1 VPGAPAGSLPRPG
14 RRRLGLRYAALGI
27 LALALAVGI
36 WAVPR
41 AARFVS
47 LVAGLHAGHACSGA
61 FVAGR
66 PLDAIV
72 RGELSGLHWILD
84 ALPLPPPILE
94 RDARLAAV
102 DPPLGLVPRRAVWRG
117 RCGCTLLPP
126 GAAPSAVED
135 LPCRAPPPPPGD
147 PSAILW
153 PAGDRLPEAPVP
165 TGVDPEALAAAVDAA
180 FAGPARTLGVVVVYR
195 DRIVAERYAPGW
207 DAHTAYRTWST
218 AKSLTGALVG
228 VLVGRG
234 DLALEAPAPIPE
246 WSAPDDPRR
255 AITLDHLLRMSSGL
269 ASEGAFTPELYWGGV
284 DTAARIVRAE
294 LEAEPGSRWRYANQD
309 TLLLV
314 RAMKAVL
321 GPDAYAAFPWEAL
334 LHPVGMRHTVPE
346 TDPHGNFILS
356 SQVYTTPRD
365 LARFGLL
372 HLHDGVW
379 EGRRILPEGW
389 VEHATTP
396 APASR
401 RLPPD
406 HRAHAGYGAQ
416 LWLYGRDPRLPAD
429 AFSTAGAR
437 GQHATVVPSRHAVVV
452 RTGLDPL
459 AEDPVWDQRG
469 FVASV
474 LAALPE

>member
-1 VPGAPAGSLPRPG
+1 VWRTGALAVV
-14 RRRLGLRYAALGI
+14 
-27 LALALAVGI
+27 ALALAIGI
-36 WAVPR
+36 WGVPR
-41 AARFVS
+41 AGRFVS

-66 PLDAIV
+66 PLDAMV
-72 RGELSGLHWILD
+72 REELSGLHWILD
-84 ALPLPPPILE
+84 AVPLPPPTLDSD
-94 RDARLAAV
+94 RRVATV
-102 DPPLGLVPRRAVWRG
+102 DPPLGLSPRHAVERG
-117 RCGCTLLPP
+117 PCGCTLLPP
-126 GAAPSAVED
+126 GAPLSTAED
-135 LPCRAPPPPPGD
+135 LPCPASPGPAGD
-147 PSAILW
+147 AAATPW
-153 PAGDRLPEAPVP
+153 PAGDRLSTAPLP
-165 TGVDPEALAAAVDAA
+165 PGIDTEALDAAVEAA

-195 DRIVAERYAPGW
+195 DRLVAERYAPGW
-207 DAHTAYRTWST
+207 DARTAYRTWST

-255 AITLDHLLRMSSGL
+255 SITLEHLLHMSSGL

-284 DTAARIVRAE
+284 DTAARIVDAA
-294 LEAEPGSRWRYANQD
+294 LEAEPGTRWKYANQD

-321 GPDAYAAFPWEAL
+321 GAEAYAAFPREAL
-334 LHPVGMRHTVPE
+334 LHPIGMRHTVAE

-389 VEHATTP
+389 VEYANTP
-396 APASR
+396 APASHH
-401 RLPPD
+401 LPPD

-416 LWLYGRDPRLPAD
+416 LWLYGRDPRLPDD
-429 AFSTAGAR
+429 AFSTGGAR
-437 GQHATVVPSRHAVVV
+437 GQHVTVVPSRHAVVV